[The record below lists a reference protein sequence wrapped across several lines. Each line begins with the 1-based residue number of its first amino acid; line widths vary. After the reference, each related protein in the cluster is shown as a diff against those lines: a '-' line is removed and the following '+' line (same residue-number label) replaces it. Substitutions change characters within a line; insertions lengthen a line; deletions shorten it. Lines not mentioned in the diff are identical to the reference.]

1 MDNRENFGDISVWED
16 QLVELLGEEVTPAD
30 FQAEFMDKLD
40 AIIENQSDI
49 SAGLDV
55 VIEGQ
60 SAISNALYS
69 ILGLAILAIG
79 FKIIWT
85 VVAKWLFGGI

>member
-1 MDNRENFGDISVWED
+1 MENEEIYSEMFE
-16 QLVELLGEEVTPAD
+16 QLTDELSGTD
-30 FQAEFMDKLD
+30 FQSQLMERLD
-40 AIIENQSDI
+40 AIIENQTDI
-49 SAGLDV
+49 SAQLHV

-69 ILGLAILAIG
+69 ILCLAILVTG

-85 VVAKWLFGGI
+85 VLAKWLFGGV

>member
-1 MDNRENFGDISVWED
+1 MFEQFSD
-16 QLVELLGEEVTPAD
+16 EVQGTD
-30 FQAEFMDKLD
+30 FQLQLMDKLD

>member
-1 MDNRENFGDISVWED
+1 MESEEIISEMFEQFSD
-16 QLVELLGEEVTPAD
+16 EVQGTD
-30 FQAEFMDKLD
+30 FQLQLMDKLD

>member
-1 MDNRENFGDISVWED
+1 MENEETIAEMFSVGAE
-16 QLVELLGEEVTPAD
+16 ELSDAD
-30 FQAEFMDKLD
+30 FQSQLMEKLD

-49 SAGLDV
+49 SNQLNV

-85 VVAKWLFGGI
+85 VVAKWLFGGV

>member
-1 MDNRENFGDISVWED
+1 MESEEIISEMLEQFSD
-16 QLVELLGEEVTPAD
+16 EMPGTD
-30 FQAEFMDKLD
+30 FQSELMDKLD
-40 AIIENQSDI
+40 TIIENQSDI
-49 SAGLDV
+49 SDSLNT

-60 SAISNALYS
+60 AAISNALYS
-69 ILGLAILAIG
+69 ILGLAILAIV

>member
-1 MDNRENFGDISVWED
+1 MESEEIISEMFEQFSD
-16 QLVELLGEEVTPAD
+16 EVPESD
-30 FQAEFMDKLD
+30 FQLQLMDKLD
-40 AIIENQSDI
+40 TIIENQSDI
-49 SAGLDV
+49 SNQLNI

-60 SAISNALYS
+60 SAISYALYS

>member
-1 MDNRENFGDISVWED
+1 MENEETIAEMFSAGTEELSDI
-16 QLVELLGEEVTPAD
+16 D
-30 FQAEFMDKLD
+30 FQSQLMEKLD
-40 AIIENQSDI
+40 TIIENQSDI
-49 SAGLDV
+49 SNQLDV

-85 VVAKWLFGGI
+85 VVAKWLFGGV

>member
-1 MDNRENFGDISVWED
+1 MESEEIISEMFEQFSD
-16 QLVELLGEEVTPAD
+16 EVPESD
-30 FQAEFMDKLD
+30 FQLQLMDKLD
-40 AIIENQSDI
+40 TIIENQSDI
-49 SAGLDV
+49 SNQLDV

-69 ILGLAILAIG
+69 ILGLAILVIG

>member
-1 MDNRENFGDISVWED
+1 MENEEIFAEMFSAGAED
-16 QLVELLGEEVTPAD
+16 LSDADYQLQLMER
-30 FQAEFMDKLD
+30 LD
-40 AIIENQSDI
+40 SIIENQADI
-49 SAGLDV
+49 FARLNV

-69 ILGLAILAIG
+69 ILGLSILVIG

-85 VVAKWLFGGI
+85 VIAKWLFGGV